1 VEICDLVIED
11 IGVVNNYRS
20 QFDHRTL
27 FRQSSDDAGKTVVE
41 KRPVL

>member
-1 VEICDLVIED
+1 VEICDLGIED

-27 FRQSSDDAGKTVVE
+27 FRRSFVQGKQS
-41 KRPVL
+41 